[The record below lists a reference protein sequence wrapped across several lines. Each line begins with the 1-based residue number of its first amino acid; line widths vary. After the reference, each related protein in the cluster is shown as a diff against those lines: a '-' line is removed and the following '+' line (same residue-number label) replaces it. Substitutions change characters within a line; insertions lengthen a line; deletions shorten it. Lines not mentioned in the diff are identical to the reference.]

1 MNKVILI
8 GNLNKNIDLKYLT
21 TGVAV
26 GESSMAINQVY
37 KKQDGT
43 KVQDTCFIDIVMYGR
58 SAEISNQYLK
68 KGSKLCI
75 EGKLNFQ
82 QWSDQYGNKRS
93 KHIVSVEKV
102 EFLDTKSDDNVQ
114 QATQSPM
121 QQTPQD
127 TNMQQTPQ
135 DTNMQQNQTLTN
147 QQNTLTQDLEDV
159 LSKNFTIMRKND
171 TGLIHFKGTE
181 SEYKFAQDNWA
192 ALFELIKAKL
202 PHTSKFD
209 IQKDIIQ
216 TDTAQAINF
225 DIQEEEIP
233 F

>member
-8 GNLNKNIDLKYLT
+8 GNLTKNIDLKYLT

-26 GESSMAINQVY
+26 GESSIAINQAY

-114 QATQSPM
+114 QATQS
-121 QQTPQD
+121 T
-127 TNMQQTPQ
+127 MQQTPQ
-135 DTNMQQNQTLTN
+135 DTNMQQNQTLTKE
-147 QQNTLTQDLEDV
+147 QNTLTQHLEDV

>member
-8 GNLNKNIDLKYLT
+8 GNLTKNIDLKYLT

-82 QWSDQYGNKRS
+82 QWSDQHGNKRS

-102 EFLDTKSDDNVQ
+102 EFLDTKSDDNIQ
-114 QATQSPM
+114 QAT
-121 QQTPQD
+121 QD

-135 DTNMQQNQTLTN
+135 DTNMQQNQTLTKE
-147 QQNTLTQDLEDV
+147 QNTLTQHLEDV

>member
-8 GNLNKNIDLKYLT
+8 GNLTKNIDLKYLT

-68 KGSKLCI
+68 RGSKLCI

-82 QWSDQYGNKRS
+82 QWSDQHGNKRS

-102 EFLDTKSDDNVQ
+102 EFLDTKSDDNMQ
-114 QATQSPM
+114 QATQSTM

-127 TNMQQTPQ
+127 TNIQQTTQSIMQQT
-135 DTNMQQNQTLTN
+135 QTLTKE
-147 QQNTLTQDLEDV
+147 QNTLTQHLESV
-159 LSKNFTIMRKND
+159 LLKNFTIMRKND

>member
-8 GNLNKNIDLKYLT
+8 GNLTKNIDLKYLT

-102 EFLDTKSDDNVQ
+102 EFLDTKSDDN
-114 QATQSPM
+114 M

-127 TNMQQTPQ
+127 TNMQQATQ
-135 DTNMQQNQTLTN
+135 STMQQTQTKANSNALA
-147 QQNTLTQDLEDV
+147 QKFEDII
-159 LSKNFTIMRKND
+159 LKNFTIMRKND

>member
-8 GNLNKNIDLKYLT
+8 GNLTKNIDLKYLT

-26 GESSMAINQVY
+26 GESSIAINQVY

-82 QWSDQYGNKRS
+82 QWSDQNGNKRS

-114 QATQSPM
+114 QATQSTM
-121 QQTPQD
+121 QQTS
-127 TNMQQTPQ
+127 Q

-147 QQNTLTQDLEDV
+147 QQNTLTQHLEDV

>member
-8 GNLNKNIDLKYLT
+8 GNLTKNIDLKYLT

-43 KVQDTCFIDIVMYGR
+43 KVQDICFIDIVMYGR

-82 QWSDQYGNKRS
+82 QWSDQNGNKRS

-102 EFLDTKSDDNVQ
+102 EFLDTKSDDN
-114 QATQSPM
+114 M

-127 TNMQQTPQ
+127 TNI
-135 DTNMQQNQTLTN
+135 QQNQTLTN
-147 QQNTLTQDLEDV
+147 QQNTLIKNLESV
-159 LSKNFTIMRKND
+159 LLKNFTIMRKND

>member
-8 GNLNKNIDLKYLT
+8 GNLTKDINLKYLT

-114 QATQSPM
+114 Q
-121 QQTPQD
+121 TPQD
-127 TNMQQTPQ
+127 TNV
-135 DTNMQQNQTLTN
+135 QQNQTLTN
-147 QQNTLTQDLEDV
+147 QQNTLTQHLEDV

-225 DIQEEEIP
+225 DIQKKRYH
-233 F
+233 FKGARHGFKNTR

>member
-8 GNLNKNIDLKYLT
+8 GNLTKNIDLKYLT

-114 QATQSPM
+114 Q
-121 QQTPQD
+121 
-127 TNMQQTPQ
+127 TPQ

-147 QQNTLTQDLEDV
+147 QQNTLTQHLEDV

-181 SEYKFAQDNWA
+181 SEYKFAQDNWT

-225 DIQEEEIP
+225 DIQEEEIL

>member
-8 GNLNKNIDLKYLT
+8 GNLTKNIDLKYLT

-68 KGSKLCI
+68 RGSKLCI

-114 QATQSPM
+114 Q
-121 QQTPQD
+121 
-127 TNMQQTPQ
+127 TPQ
-135 DTNMQQNQTLTN
+135 DTNMQQNQAVTKE
-147 QQNTLTQDLEDV
+147 QNTLTQHLEDV

>member
-8 GNLNKNIDLKYLT
+8 GNLTKDINLKYLT

-114 QATQSPM
+114 Q
-121 QQTPQD
+121 
-127 TNMQQTPQ
+127 TPQ

-147 QQNTLTQDLEDV
+147 QQNTLTQHLEDV

-181 SEYKFAQDNWA
+181 SEYNFAQDNWA

>member
-8 GNLNKNIDLKYLT
+8 GNLTKNIDLKYLT

-82 QWSDQYGNKRS
+82 QWSDQNGNKRS

-102 EFLDTKSDDNVQ
+102 EFLDTKSDD
-114 QATQSPM
+114 
-121 QQTPQD
+121 
-127 TNMQQTPQ
+127 NMQQTPQ

-147 QQNTLTQDLEDV
+147 QQNTLTQYLEDV
-159 LSKNFTIMRKND
+159 LSNNFTIMRKND

>member
-8 GNLNKNIDLKYLT
+8 GNLTKNIDLKYLT

-82 QWSDQYGNKRS
+82 QWSDQNGNKRS

-102 EFLDTKSDDNVQ
+102 EFLDTKSDDN
-114 QATQSPM
+114 
-121 QQTPQD
+121 
-127 TNMQQTPQ
+127 MQQTPQ

-147 QQNTLTQDLEDV
+147 QQNTLIQNLESV
-159 LSKNFTIMRKND
+159 LLKNFTIMRKND

>member
-8 GNLNKNIDLKYLT
+8 GNLTKNIDLKYLT

-26 GESSMAINQVY
+26 GESSIAINQVY

-102 EFLDTKSDDNVQ
+102 EFLDTKSDDN
-114 QATQSPM
+114 M

-127 TNMQQTPQ
+127 TNMQQNPQ

-147 QQNTLTQDLEDV
+147 QQNTLTQHLEDV

>member
-8 GNLNKNIDLKYLT
+8 GNLTKNIDLKYLT

-82 QWSDQYGNKRS
+82 QWSDQHGNKRS

-114 QATQSPM
+114 QATQSTM

-127 TNMQQTPQ
+127 TNI
-135 DTNMQQNQTLTN
+135 QQNQAVSKE
-147 QQNTLTQDLEDV
+147 QNTLIQNLESV

>member
-8 GNLNKNIDLKYLT
+8 GNLTKNIDLKYLT

-68 KGSKLCI
+68 KGSKVRI

-82 QWSDQYGNKRS
+82 QWSDQNGNKRS

-102 EFLDTKSDDNVQ
+102 EFLDVRSDDSN
-114 QATQSPM
+114 A

-127 TNMQQTPQ
+127 TNI
-135 DTNMQQNQTLTN
+135 QQNQTLTN
-147 QQNTLTQDLEDV
+147 QQNTLIQNLESV
-159 LSKNFTIMRKND
+159 LLKNFTIMRKND

>member
-8 GNLNKNIDLKYLT
+8 GNLTKNIDLKYLT

-114 QATQSPM
+114 Q
-121 QQTPQD
+121 TPQD
-127 TNMQQTPQ
+127 TNI
-135 DTNMQQNQTLTN
+135 QQNQTLTKE
-147 QQNTLTQDLEDV
+147 QNTLTQHLEDV

>member
-8 GNLNKNIDLKYLT
+8 GNLTKNIDLKYLT

-102 EFLDTKSDDNVQ
+102 EFLDTKSDDN
-114 QATQSPM
+114 
-121 QQTPQD
+121 
-127 TNMQQTPQ
+127 MQQTPQ

-147 QQNTLTQDLEDV
+147 QQNTLIQNLESV
-159 LSKNFTIMRKND
+159 LLKNFTIMRKND

>member
-8 GNLNKNIDLKYLT
+8 GNLTKNIDLKYLT

-102 EFLDTKSDDNVQ
+102 EFLDTKSDY
-114 QATQSPM
+114 
-121 QQTPQD
+121 
-127 TNMQQTPQ
+127 NMQQTPQ
-135 DTNMQQNQTLTN
+135 DTNIQQNQAVTKE
-147 QQNTLTQDLEDV
+147 QNTLIQNLESV
-159 LSKNFTIMRKND
+159 LLKNFTIMRKND
-171 TGLIHFKGTE
+171 TGLIHFRGTE

>member
-8 GNLNKNIDLKYLT
+8 GNLTKNIDLKYLT

-82 QWSDQYGNKRS
+82 QWSDQNGNKRS

-102 EFLDTKSDDNVQ
+102 EFLDTKSDDN
-114 QATQSPM
+114 M

-127 TNMQQTPQ
+127 TNI
-135 DTNMQQNQTLTN
+135 QQNQTLTN
-147 QQNTLTQDLEDV
+147 QQNTLIKNLESV
-159 LSKNFTIMRKND
+159 LLKNFTIMRKND

-209 IQKDIIQ
+209 IQKDIIE

>member
-8 GNLNKNIDLKYLT
+8 GNLTKNINLKYLT

-102 EFLDTKSDDNVQ
+102 EFLDTKSDDN
-114 QATQSPM
+114 M

-127 TNMQQTPQ
+127 TNMQQATQ
-135 DTNMQQNQTLTN
+135 STMQQNQTLTKE
-147 QQNTLTQDLEDV
+147 QNTLTQHLEDV

>member
-8 GNLNKNIDLKYLT
+8 GNLTKNIDLKYLT

-82 QWSDQYGNKRS
+82 QWSDQHGNKRS

-114 QATQSPM
+114 QATQS
-121 QQTPQD
+121 T
-127 TNMQQTPQ
+127 MQQTPQ
-135 DTNMQQNQTLTN
+135 DTNMQQNQTLTKE
-147 QQNTLTQDLEDV
+147 QNTLTQHLEDV

>member
-8 GNLNKNIDLKYLT
+8 GNLTKNIDLKYLT

-102 EFLDTKSDDNVQ
+102 EFLDTKSDDNAQ
-114 QATQSPM
+114 QAPQSTM

-127 TNMQQTPQ
+127 TNMQQT
-135 DTNMQQNQTLTN
+135 QTLTKE
-147 QQNTLTQDLEDV
+147 QNTLTQHLEDV

>member
-8 GNLNKNIDLKYLT
+8 GNLTKDINLKYLT

-102 EFLDTKSDDNVQ
+102 EFLDTKSDDN
-114 QATQSPM
+114 A
-121 QQTPQD
+121 
-127 TNMQQTPQ
+127 QQTPQ

-147 QQNTLTQDLEDV
+147 QQNTLTQHLEDV

>member
-8 GNLNKNIDLKYLT
+8 GNLTKNIDLKYLT

-43 KVQDTCFIDIVMYGR
+43 KVQDTCFIDIIMYGR

-82 QWSDQYGNKRS
+82 QWSDQNGNKRS

-102 EFLDTKSDDNVQ
+102 EFLDVRSDDSNTQ
-114 QATQSPM
+114 QATQ
-121 QQTPQD
+121 D
-127 TNMQQTPQ
+127 TNI
-135 DTNMQQNQTLTN
+135 QQNQAVSKE
-147 QQNTLTQDLEDV
+147 QNTLIQNLESV
-159 LSKNFTIMRKND
+159 LLKNFTIMRKND

>member
-8 GNLNKNIDLKYLT
+8 GNLTKNIDLKYLT

-26 GESSMAINQVY
+26 GESSIAINQVY

-82 QWSDQYGNKRS
+82 QWSDQNGNKRS

-102 EFLDTKSDDNVQ
+102 EFLDTKSDDN
-114 QATQSPM
+114 
-121 QQTPQD
+121 
-127 TNMQQTPQ
+127 MQQTPQ

-147 QQNTLTQDLEDV
+147 QQNTLIQNLESV
-159 LSKNFTIMRKND
+159 LLKNFTITRKND

-216 TDTAQAINF
+216 TDTAQTLNF
-225 DIQEEEIP
+225 DIQEEDIP

>member
-8 GNLNKNIDLKYLT
+8 GNLTKNIDLKYLT

-82 QWSDQYGNKRS
+82 QWSDQNGNKRS

-102 EFLDTKSDDNVQ
+102 EFLDTKSDDN
-114 QATQSPM
+114 M

-127 TNMQQTPQ
+127 TNMQQKQ
-135 DTNMQQNQTLTN
+135 ALTN
-147 QQNTLTQDLEDV
+147 QQNTLIKNLESV
-159 LSKNFTIMRKND
+159 LLKNFTIMRKND

>member
-8 GNLNKNIDLKYLT
+8 GNLTKNIDLKYLT

-68 KGSKLCI
+68 KGSKVCI

-82 QWSDQYGNKRS
+82 QWSDQNGNKRS

-102 EFLDTKSDDNVQ
+102 EFLDTKSDDN
-114 QATQSPM
+114 
-121 QQTPQD
+121 
-127 TNMQQTPQ
+127 MQQTPQ

-147 QQNTLTQDLEDV
+147 QQNTLIQNLESV
-159 LSKNFTIMRKND
+159 LLKNFTIMRKND

>member
-8 GNLNKNIDLKYLT
+8 GNLTKNIDLKYLT

-68 KGSKLCI
+68 RGSNLCI

-114 QATQSPM
+114 Q
-121 QQTPQD
+121 
-127 TNMQQTPQ
+127 TPQ
-135 DTNMQQNQTLTN
+135 DTNMQQNQAVTKE
-147 QQNTLTQDLEDV
+147 QNTLTQHLEDV

-171 TGLIHFKGTE
+171 TSLIHFKGTE

>member
-8 GNLNKNIDLKYLT
+8 GNLTKNIDLKYLT

-82 QWSDQYGNKRS
+82 QWSDQNGNKRS

-102 EFLDTKSDDNVQ
+102 EFLDTKSDDN
-114 QATQSPM
+114 A
-121 QQTPQD
+121 
-127 TNMQQTPQ
+127 QQTPQ
-135 DTNMQQNQTLTN
+135 DTNMQQNQTLTKE
-147 QQNTLTQDLEDV
+147 QNTLIKNLESV
-159 LSKNFTIMRKND
+159 LLKNFTIMRKND

>member
-8 GNLNKNIDLKYLT
+8 GNLTKDINLKYLT

-114 QATQSPM
+114 QATQSTM
-121 QQTPQD
+121 QQT
-127 TNMQQTPQ
+127 QTKANSNALAQ
-135 DTNMQQNQTLTN
+135 KF
-147 QQNTLTQDLEDV
+147 EDII
-159 LSKNFTIMRKND
+159 LKNFTIMRKND

>member
-8 GNLNKNIDLKYLT
+8 GNLTKNIDLKYLT

-68 KGSKLCI
+68 KGSRLCI

-114 QATQSPM
+114 QA
-121 QQTPQD
+121 
-127 TNMQQTPQ
+127 PQ

-147 QQNTLTQDLEDV
+147 QQNTLTQHLEDV

>member
-8 GNLNKNIDLKYLT
+8 GNLTKNIDLKYLT

-82 QWSDQYGNKRS
+82 QWSDQNGNKRS

-102 EFLDTKSDDNVQ
+102 EFLDTKSDD
-114 QATQSPM
+114 
-121 QQTPQD
+121 
-127 TNMQQTPQ
+127 NMQQTPQ

-147 QQNTLTQDLEDV
+147 QQNTLTQHLEDV

>member
-8 GNLNKNIDLKYLT
+8 GNLTKNIDLKYLT

-102 EFLDTKSDDNVQ
+102 EFLDIKSDDNV
-114 QATQSPM
+114 
-121 QQTPQD
+121 
-127 TNMQQTPQ
+127 QQTPQ

-147 QQNTLTQDLEDV
+147 QQNTLTQHLEDV
-159 LSKNFTIMRKND
+159 LSKNFTITRKND

>member
-8 GNLNKNIDLKYLT
+8 GNLTKNIDLKYLT

-26 GESSMAINQVY
+26 GESSIAINQVY

-82 QWSDQYGNKRS
+82 QWSDQHGNKRS

-114 QATQSPM
+114 QATQS
-121 QQTPQD
+121 T
-127 TNMQQTPQ
+127 MQQTPQ
-135 DTNMQQNQTLTN
+135 DTNMQQNQTLTKE
-147 QQNTLTQDLEDV
+147 QNTLTQHLEDV

>member
-8 GNLNKNIDLKYLT
+8 GNLTKNIDLKYLS

-26 GESSMAINQVY
+26 G
-37 KKQDGT
+37 
-43 KVQDTCFIDIVMYGR
+43 
-58 SAEISNQYLK
+58 EISNQYLK

-82 QWSDQYGNKRS
+82 QWSDQNGNKRS

-102 EFLDTKSDDNVQ
+102 EFLDTKSDDN
-114 QATQSPM
+114 M

-147 QQNTLTQDLEDV
+147 QQNTLTQNLESV
-159 LSKNFTIMRKND
+159 LLKNFTIMRKND

>member
-8 GNLNKNIDLKYLT
+8 GNLTKNIDLKYLT

-102 EFLDTKSDDNVQ
+102 EFLDKKSDDNV
-114 QATQSPM
+114 
-121 QQTPQD
+121 
-127 TNMQQTPQ
+127 QQTPQ
-135 DTNMQQNQTLTN
+135 DTNMQQNQTLTKE
-147 QQNTLTQDLEDV
+147 QNTLTQHLEDV

-216 TDTAQAINF
+216 TDTAQEINF

>member
-8 GNLNKNIDLKYLT
+8 GNLTKNIDLKYLT

-68 KGSKLCI
+68 RGSKLCI

-82 QWSDQYGNKRS
+82 QWSDQHGNKRS

-102 EFLDTKSDDNVQ
+102 EFLDTKIDDNV
-114 QATQSPM
+114 
-121 QQTPQD
+121 
-127 TNMQQTPQ
+127 QQTPQ
-135 DTNMQQNQTLTN
+135 DTNMQQNQTLTKE
-147 QQNTLTQDLEDV
+147 QNTLTQHLEDV

>member
-8 GNLNKNIDLKYLT
+8 GNLTKNIDLKYLT

-43 KVQDTCFIDIVMYGR
+43 KVQDTCFIDIIMYGR

-82 QWSDQYGNKRS
+82 QWSDQNGNKRS

-114 QATQSPM
+114 Q
-121 QQTPQD
+121 
-127 TNMQQTPQ
+127 TPQ

-147 QQNTLTQDLEDV
+147 QQNTLTQHLEDV
-159 LSKNFTIMRKND
+159 LSKNFTITRKND

>member
-8 GNLNKNIDLKYLT
+8 GNLTKNIDLKYLT

-102 EFLDTKSDDNVQ
+102 EFLDTKSDDN
-114 QATQSPM
+114 M

-127 TNMQQTPQ
+127 TNMQQATQ
-135 DTNMQQNQTLTN
+135 STMQQTQTKANSNALA
-147 QQNTLTQDLEDV
+147 QKFEDII
-159 LSKNFTIMRKND
+159 SKNFTIMRKND

>member
-8 GNLNKNIDLKYLT
+8 GNLTKNIDLKYLT

-82 QWSDQYGNKRS
+82 QWSDQNGNKRS

-102 EFLDTKSDDNVQ
+102 EFLDVRSDDSNAQ
-114 QATQSPM
+114 QA
-121 QQTPQD
+121 
-127 TNMQQTPQ
+127 PQ

-147 QQNTLTQDLEDV
+147 QQNTLIQNLESV
-159 LSKNFTIMRKND
+159 LLKNFTIMRKND
-171 TGLIHFKGTE
+171 TGLIHFRGTE

-192 ALFELIKAKL
+192 ALFELIKTKL